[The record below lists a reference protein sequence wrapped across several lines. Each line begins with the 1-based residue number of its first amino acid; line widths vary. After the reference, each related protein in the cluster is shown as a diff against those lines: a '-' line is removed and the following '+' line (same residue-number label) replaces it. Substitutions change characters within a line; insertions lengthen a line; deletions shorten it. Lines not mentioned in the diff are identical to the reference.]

1 MQIYTEDYIMHHG
14 VKGMHWNEHLPYV
27 LAKLTKN
34 TRKQKMY
41 ESIAAERVKYKKR
54 GVTSKTRKNVVR
66 NPVKVMSAEQ
76 KRKAALQKAQAT
88 RKANAEKKKAIDDII
103 RTGDLAGAHKYV
115 NDMSHDQLQALFTKL
130 DDKNKLASYTSAA
143 SRSKADAFFK
153 NMDKTSERIKSVTTF
168 VDNST
173 KAYDSVSKAVG
184 LMNKALG
191 KNTNNGGGKKT
202 KLDPSKENMD
212 KAMDMIKKF
221 RDLKNNAGNP
231 NPGHPNPN
239 HGPNT
244 NSDFDPMSDR
254 EMRRLIEA
262 NIPPSLPNKKKGAQ

>member
-41 ESIAAERVKYKKR
+41 ESIAAERVKYKK
-54 GVTSKTRKNVVR
+54 GGAASKTRKNVVR
-66 NPVKVMSAEQ
+66 NPVKVLSAEQ
-76 KRKAALQKAQAT
+76 KRKAALQKAQET
-88 RKANAEKKKAIDDII
+88 RRRNAEKKKAIDEII
-103 RTGDLAGAHKYV
+103 RTGDINGAQKYV
-115 NDMSHDQLQALFTKL
+115 NDMSHQQMQDLFTKL
-130 DDKNKLASYTSAA
+130 DDKGKLAKYSSDAA
-143 SRSKADAFFK
+143 RSKADKFFN

-191 KNTNNGGGKKT
+191 KNTNNGGSKKT

-254 EMRRLIEA
+254 ELRRLIEA
-262 NIPPSLPNKKKGAQ
+262 NIPPSLPNKKKGVQ

>member
-1 MQIYTEDYIMHHG
+1 MQIYTEEYIMHHG
-14 VKGMHWNEHLPYV
+14 VKGMRWHEHLPYV
-27 LAKLTKN
+27 LAKLSRN

-41 ESIAAERVKYKKR
+41 EAIAAERVKYKNR
-54 GVTSKTRKNVVR
+54 GATSKTRKNVVK
-66 NPVKVMSAEQ
+66 NPVKVLTTEQ
-76 KRKAALQKAQAT
+76 KRKAALQKAQET
-88 RKANAEKKKAIDDII
+88 RKANAEKKKAIDEII
-103 RTGDLAGAHKYV
+103 RTGDLSGAHKYV
-115 NDMSHDQLQALFTKL
+115 NDMSHEQLQNLFTKL
-130 DDKNKLASYTSAA
+130 DDKAKLATYTSDA

-191 KNTNNGGGKKT
+191 KNTGNGEGNKKT
-202 KLDPSKENMD
+202 KLDPSRENMD

-239 HGPNT
+239 RGPSPS
-244 NSDFDPMSDR
+244 SDFNPMSDQ
-254 EMRRLIEA
+254 EMRRLIMS
-262 NIPPSLPNKKKGAQ
+262 NLPALPDKKRGKP